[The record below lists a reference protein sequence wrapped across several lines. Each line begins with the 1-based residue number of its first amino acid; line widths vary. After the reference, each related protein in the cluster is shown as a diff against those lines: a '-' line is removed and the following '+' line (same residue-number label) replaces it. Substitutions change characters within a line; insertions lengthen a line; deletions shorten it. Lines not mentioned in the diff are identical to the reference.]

1 MLFVL
6 SLLVFVW
13 SGGALFGDT
22 TWFFHDLKHHH
33 LPWRWWVSGA
43 WASGHLPLWAPVAHG
58 YPLMADGQAGI
69 LYPVNILLS
78 LVFSKIMAF
87 NISVIIHH
95 LAAVWGGYALARVLG
110 RSQRSSM
117 LAGIIYGFSGLL
129 ITHLVYL
136 GMFQVIALTPL
147 MIAASLRGVRESSR
161 WFLVSGLLTGFAWLA
176 GHPQMAL
183 YATYAM
189 VFITLWHA
197 SFDLRGHNRPFL
209 QSINK
214 KRVKRAVVGI
224 LVTGLISIGIALPQL
239 MASYELSTF
248 GLRDGGVTDTFA
260 AVGGLPIEEIFNGFF
275 HSPFGYERAA
285 DIPITYHH
293 RADLYLG
300 RGISYLENAFFVGV
314 LTLPLLLL
322 GITTRRAR
330 GWLVLCIIGFI
341 VMLGASTPFYGLFRM
356 LPGMDFFRFPV
367 RASLWVVLAMSQ
379 LAAIGMDRLT
389 DSIHTKPKKVITI
402 AQRAMF
408 GVMLGVIA
416 ATMLAFGLEA
426 IGPNILEALTGFFT
440 RPAPSAE
447 IIAEMTAAGVPIPEA
462 RDAVAAAAKAEA
474 LFAEIMADV
483 SPWSARLLFPI
494 CMLML
499 AITAVRLTAQ
509 GRLDLQAPGFAIT
522 TLLLLDLIIYG
533 GSFNPQTPVEVVTKR
548 PEAALSMLGEPG
560 LFRATVFDRRVS
572 TELDTELLSS
582 NMGLIFGFED
592 VIIPSPLRTERNG
605 RYIAATGLDLSIEGQ
620 DEQLAKLTKN
630 RHLTNLSGV
639 RYLFTTNDALE
650 LPDTTVVYNAPH
662 TLDNKEQVNIRVIRN
677 DKALKRAFVVGC
689 TIRADRATEFD
700 ALLANKQPSVRAV
713 VSDGLGLESCVT
725 EQVGTTTVKR
735 TGVSGLEIKA
745 NMDAPGWLVIT
756 ESRYPGQMVT
766 VDGTVRGTT
775 PTNYLFQG
783 LPLTAGAHTITFE
796 YRPMSILY
804 GMALSWLLIL
814 LITLVM
820 VFPIKPVE
828 EL

>member
-1 MLFVL
+1 
-6 SLLVFVW
+6 
-13 SGGALFGDT
+13 
-22 TWFFHDLKHHH
+22 
-33 LPWRWWVSGA
+33 
-43 WASGHLPLWAPVAHG
+43 
-58 YPLMADGQAGI
+58 MADGQAGI

-78 LVFSKIMAF
+78 LFFSKIMAF
-87 NISVIIHH
+87 NLSIILHH
-95 LAAVWGGYALARVLG
+95 LVAVWGGYALARILG

-129 ITHLVYL
+129 VTHLIYL

-147 MIAASLRGVRESSR
+147 MITAALRGVRESSR
-161 WFLVSGLLTGFAWLA
+161 WFLVSGLLTGFVWLA

-197 SFDLRGHNRPFL
+197 SFDLRGYNRPFP

-224 LVTGLISIGIALPQL
+224 LITGLVSVGIAMPQL
-239 MASYELSTF
+239 LASYELSTF
-248 GLRDGGVTDTFA
+248 GIRDGGVNDAFA
-260 AVGGLPIEEIFNGFF
+260 AVGGLPPEELLNGFF

-293 RADLYLG
+293 RAGLYLG
-300 RGISYLENAFFVGV
+300 RGISYLENAFYVGV

-322 GITTRRAR
+322 GVTTRRAH
-330 GWLVLCIIGFI
+330 GWLVLCFIGFI

-389 DSIHTKPKKVITI
+389 DTIHTNPARVIVL
-402 AQRAMF
+402 ARRVLL
-408 GVMLGVIA
+408 GVMLGVISM
-416 ATMLAFGLEA
+416 TLLALGIES
-426 IGPNILEALTGFFT
+426 IGPNIIEALTGFFT

-462 RDAVAAAAKAEA
+462 RDGVAAAAKAEA
-474 LFAEIMADV
+474 LFAEIMTDV

-494 CMLML
+494 CML
-499 AITAVRLTAQ
+499 ITATTVVRLTAQ
-509 GRLDLQAPGFAIT
+509 GRLDLQAPSFAIT
-522 TLLLLDLIIYG
+522 TILLLDLVIYG
-533 GSFNPQTPVEVVTKR
+533 GSFNPQTPVESVTKR
-548 PEAALSMLGEPG
+548 PNAALAMLGEPG
-560 LFRATVFDRRVS
+560 LYRATVFDRRVPS
-572 TELDTELLSS
+572 ELDSELLSS

-605 RYIAATGLDLSIEGQ
+605 RYIAATGLDLSIEGEQ
-620 DEQLAKLTKN
+620 AQLAKLLEN
-630 RHLTNLSGV
+630 RHLTDLSGV
-639 RYLFTTNDALE
+639 RYLFTTNDALD
-650 LPDTTVVYNAPH
+650 LPDTTTVYNEAY
-662 TLDNKEQVNIRVIRN
+662 TLQNDEQVNVRVLRN

-689 TIRADRATEFD
+689 TTRTDSKTEFE
-700 ALLANKQPSVRAV
+700 ALLANKQPASRAII
-713 VSDGLGLESCVT
+713 SDGIGLDKCVT

-735 TGVSGLEIKA
+735 LGVTGLEIQA
-745 NMDAPGWLVIT
+745 DMEQAGWLVIT
-756 ESRYPGQMVT
+756 ESRYPGQVVT
-766 VDGTVRGTT
+766 VNGAERGTT

-783 LPLTAGAHTITFE
+783 LPLPAGQHTITFT
-796 YRPMSILY
+796 YRPVPILY
-804 GMALSWLLIL
+804 GMGLSFLLIL
-814 LITLVM
+814 LITFVM
-820 VFPIKPVE
+820 LFPAKPAE
-828 EL
+828 ES